1 MKPSVIM
8 RTMVRDG
15 FQVNIGGLVEDV
27 VPVSVLRE
35 ELNELIRDVWA
46 DHFLTYPQKGD
57 TEKKIRKRFACVLKE
72 EGN

>member
-1 MKPSVIM
+1 MKPSDIM

-35 ELNELIRDVWA
+35 ELMKMLKDDVCYSSKLKEEVGFIHV
-46 DHFLTYPQKGD
+46 DVIK
-57 TEKKIRKRFACVLKE
+57 ERFAYVLKE
-72 EGN
+72 K

>member
-1 MKPSVIM
+1 MKPSDIM

-35 ELNELIRDVWA
+35 ELKDFED
-46 DHFLTYPQKGD
+46 FLCEYSIQNRR
-57 TEKKIRKRFACVLKE
+57 EIIEFRKRFACVLKDNIE
-72 EGN
+72 VKE